1 MDKTAHPSCSGPNS
15 AFLSPPRL
23 HICPATLAD
32 RLCNYW
38 PCHCALDASS
48 RVHSRPVSTFGI
60 QSNKEGGV
68 FRDPLLV
75 TQTKSAGLQLEAVNG
90 KDTGARREEVV
101 VVDMLL
107 GGMFSN
113 SWERPLSP

>member
-1 MDKTAHPSCSGPNS
+1 M
-15 AFLSPPRL
+15 
-23 HICPATLAD
+23 PAVESTRARSLPLA
-32 RLCNYW
+32 Y
-38 PCHCALDASS
+38 S
-48 RVHSRPVSTFGI
+48 RTRKGRFP
-60 QSNKEGGV
+60 
-68 FRDPLLV
+68 DPLLV
-75 TQTKSAGLQLEAVNG
+75 TQTESAGLQLEAVNG